1 MKTFFPQ
8 LNALHFLCFFGT
20 FLTSVWSEETLLSSQ
35 SRRLLIGIEIDSH
48 TFQPSSFVEI
58 MKWIQNEFIEKK
70 DRHLFACIYN
80 SKVDSPLYKPKL
92 FQLLEEYHL
101 EYFFPSRSIPILCSF
116 EHPNLEQ
123 YDGLLQIS
131 ANAKPPSFPTN
142 TLPNLMMTSQL
153 DHFYFNATFI
163 PAMKNFTKNF
173 PFSADRNSIAS
184 RLKQFISSKEFLP
197 SSISSSN
204 THRGTVTSTLP
215 TRANSDKYH
224 TSGVCNL
231 WWPLNQTEIFVF
243 VPEGSEFAKPYH
255 HIERILLICPQ
266 LPSTKPFTH
275 FNSLEEPFLF
285 VLEQFD
291 PSVIRKSYDRIGDR
305 AIEVGLM
312 DLVGKEFISRPFEL
326 RLNMFLEAHETAR
339 RLRIFMCPTYAPE
352 IAHLRKKALSR
363 MQSRMKDLQ
372 SERSCFSSFEVIVNI
387 VRPPKPI
394 NSVSPPPP
402 PAPLSLTSPHPSPIL
417 HPMLGN
423 IHSRD
428 IFGYVLTSLGYTS
441 GTMVEIGVNRG
452 HYSSLM
458 LSQWPGKCYVMI
470 DPWEPH
476 PGNEYVDVANLNT
489 RLEHEN
495 VFQEALT
502 NTANFGNRP
511 IILRNTSVNAAKY
524 FVNSS
529 VDIVYIDGLHHYQG
543 VWDDIVAWWPK
554 LRSGGIMAGHDYM
567 HEADGGGT
575 IFTVKPAVDE
585 FARKM
590 NLMIYHTQDSYPT
603 WFCFKV

>member
-1 MKTFFPQ
+1 M
-8 LNALHFLCFFGT
+8 L
-20 FLTSVWSEETLLSSQ
+20 VWSDESSQ
-35 SRRLLIGIEIDSH
+35 SPQLLIGIEIDSQ
-48 TFQPSSFVEI
+48 TFQASSFIEI
-58 MKWIQNEFIEKK
+58 MKWIQIEFADEN

-80 SKVDSPLYKPKL
+80 SKTNSPLYIPEL
-92 FQLLEEYHL
+92 FQLLEEYQL

-131 ANAKPPSFPTN
+131 ANAKPPSFPVN
-142 TLPNLMMTSQL
+142 SLPNLLMTSQL

-173 PFSADRNSIAS
+173 PFSTDRTSIAS

-197 SSISSSN
+197 TSSVASSN
-204 THRGTVTSTLP
+204 THRGTSASILP
-215 TRANSDKYH
+215 TRANSERYH
-224 TSGVCNL
+224 TSHGGICNL

-243 VPEGSEFAKPYH
+243 APAATATGSSVKPYH
-255 HIERILLICPQ
+255 LFQPVIVHCPQ
-266 LPSTKPFTH
+266 LQLTKPDSTL
-275 FNSLEEPFLF
+275 NSLEEPFLF
-285 VLEQFD
+285 VLEQID
-291 PSVIRKSYDRIGDR
+291 PTLRVKKNDHIGDR
-305 AIEVGLM
+305 NSQVGLM
-312 DLVGKEFISRPFEL
+312 DLVGAQFIQHPFEL
-326 RLNMFLEAHETAR
+326 KLPLVIESHETQKR
-339 RLRIFMCPTYAPE
+339 FRLFLCPPYAPE
-352 IAHLRKKALSR
+352 VAHLKRRSLSR
-363 MQSRMKDLQ
+363 MQTRMKESQ
-372 SERSCFSSFEVIVNI
+372 SRSCFAYFDITMNIIRPDTPSNSHSSSSSL
-387 VRPPKPI
+387 P
-394 NSVSPPPP
+394 SSSP
-402 PAPLSLTSPHPSPIL
+402 SSPTL
-417 HPMLGN
+417 HPMLGS

-428 IFGYVLTSLGYTS
+428 IFGHVLTTLGYTS

-458 LSQWPGKCYVMI
+458 LSQWSGKNYVMI

-476 PGNEYVDVANLNT
+476 PGQEYVDVANLNT

-495 VFQEALT
+495 VFQEALS
-502 NTANFGNRP
+502 NTKHYGNRP

-524 FVNSS
+524 FLNSS

-543 VWDDIVAWWPK
+543 VWDDIIAWWPK

-567 HEADGGGT
+567 HEVDGGGT

-603 WFCFKV
+603 WFCFKA